1 MYDFD
6 RKIFMNDYFRMK
18 NKIHAQMIN
27 QRIIACENKLDILST
42 ATKIKLKELNMLTGN
57 PAKIVILD

>member
-18 NKIHAQMIN
+18 NKIQAQMIN
-27 QRIIACENKLDILST
+27 QRIIACENKLDILSR